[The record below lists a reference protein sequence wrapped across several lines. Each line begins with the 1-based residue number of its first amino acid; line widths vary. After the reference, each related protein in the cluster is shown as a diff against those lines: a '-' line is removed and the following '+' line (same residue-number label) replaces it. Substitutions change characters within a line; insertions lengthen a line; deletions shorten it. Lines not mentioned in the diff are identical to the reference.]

1 MSQSNISSSGVF
13 IFLILSTAI
22 LTGIIGVGFTDYALG
37 QRASGPGGVETEQ
50 PASTGGPGGVE
61 TEQPASTGGPGGVE
75 TEQPDD
81 ITETTLAKTTTATS
95 TFSST
100 KGGLHISTTITNTT
114 TVIPVQP

>member
-37 QRASGPGGVETEQ
+37 QRAS
-50 PASTGGPGGVE
+50 GPGGVE